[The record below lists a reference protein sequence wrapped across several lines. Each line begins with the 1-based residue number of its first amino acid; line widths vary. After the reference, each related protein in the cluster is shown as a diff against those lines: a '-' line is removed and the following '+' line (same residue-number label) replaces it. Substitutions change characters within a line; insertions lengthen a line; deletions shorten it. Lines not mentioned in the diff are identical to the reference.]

1 MCPVSGFHNTTIPL
15 NLKKGSRPLIRVSVV
30 AKHIE
35 LKSLKEGTILSQ
47 FHQTIE
53 QRRLTFIS
61 IFSDVI

>member
-1 MCPVSGFHNTTIPL
+1 MSL
-15 NLKKGSRPLIRVSVV
+15 NLKKGSRPFIRVSVA

-53 QRRLTFIS
+53 QRRLTFIP